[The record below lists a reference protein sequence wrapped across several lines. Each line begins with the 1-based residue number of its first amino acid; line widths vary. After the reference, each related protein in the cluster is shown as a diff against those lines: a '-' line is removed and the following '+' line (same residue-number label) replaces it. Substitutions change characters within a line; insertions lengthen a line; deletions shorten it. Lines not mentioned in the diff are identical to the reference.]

1 MTSRLLAF
9 EIPEPRDDDDD
20 DVAWALQTAAV
31 QWNRQAHADT
41 IVWLR
46 RAEDF
51 AKAAGALERAKQID
65 EVASRIADDMAD
77 LAASEE
83 ETDVIT
89 SAPKLEAFDDVRPR
103 ESLGEIEVDVVIS
116 EPTASPSPPAPP
128 VNLATTQQS
137 TYQSAEVAEARAR
150 PRAPSERKP
159 DVTVSNRPP
168 PPPRRPPPP
177 PRTGAPPPPPR
188 PAAPPPPPSATGLP
202 PLPPP
207 RVAAEAVSL
216 DAEAIRDTAVEMDE
230 EPEGNTAQV
239 QRALERMRRDS
250 SVDALLDSPAS
261 SRAAPVSASELIEAS
276 GVESLVESASPVS
289 MSELIPD
296 STENDRPTPDFGQ
309 HHPSEAPVQDSPTLR
324 RIRAATPTDVMPAA
338 RRPDA
343 GIPGPPQ
350 DDPTEQMLSF
360 ERPTVVADIPGSE
373 PPPVTLETEPP
384 LAEPTERKLTAAEP
398 ASPSSLPPPVDERPT
413 EVPLSGGLEPVVA
426 GVSLMEVQG
435 LEDLPEDAQQEL
447 VQSAELVTLGQDE
460 EISQFEVVL
469 VTAGEVRVMPA
480 VDDLVAATAGVG
492 QVVFTTGS
500 LEEGVALR
508 ATAGEAGATV
518 AVWRKGAME
527 RATADCPWVADEL
540 KLVADRF
547 QSLAGAAMG
556 LLGERLDEQLRSQ
569 VTDRLAVRRVLPE
582 EVVVEEGS
590 PVPGLFIV
598 GAGRLE
604 QVNGSEV
611 EELLPGD
618 FVLPAQILSAGKAPA
633 TIRAGASG
641 AVVLF
646 GERMVAHELLMIV
659 PPLLEILST

>member
-9 EIPEPRDDDDD
+9 EIPEPREDDDD

-31 QWNRQAHADT
+31 QWNREAYADT

-46 RAEDF
+46 RAEEF
-51 AKAAGALERAKQID
+51 AKGVGAVERASQID
-65 EVASRIADDMAD
+65 QVAQRIADDMSD

-89 SAPKLEAFDDVRPR
+89 SAPKLEAFADVRPR
-103 ESLGEIEVDVVIS
+103 DSVGDIEVDVVIS
-116 EPTASPSPPAPP
+116 DPLASPSPPAPP

-137 TYQSAEVAEARAR
+137 TYQSEEVAQARAR

-177 PRTGAPPPPPR
+177 PRTGAPPPPR
-188 PAAPPPPPSATGLP
+188 PAAPPPPSASGIP

-207 RVAAEAVSL
+207 RAIAEAVSI
-216 DAEAIRDTAVEMDE
+216 DADLIRDTAVELDE
-230 EPEGNTAQV
+230 EPGGGTERV
-239 QRALERMRRDS
+239 QQALERMRRDS
-250 SVDALLDSPAS
+250 SIDALLNDTPS
-261 SRAAPVSASELIEAS
+261 SIPAPVSASELIESS
-276 GVESLVESASPVS
+276 GVDSLLDSAAPVS
-289 MSELIPD
+289 VSELMPD
-296 STENDRPTPDFGQ
+296 SADGERPTPDFGQ
-309 HHPSEAPVQDSPTLR
+309 HTPSEPPVQDAPTLK
-324 RIRAATPTDVMPAA
+324 RIRAATPTEVMPAA

-343 GIPGPPQ
+343 RRQRAP
-350 DDPTEQMLSF
+350 DDDATEQMLAF
-360 ERPTVVADIPGSE
+360 DRPTVVADPTASE
-373 PPPVTLETEPP
+373 PPPVNIETEPP
-384 LAEPTERKLTAAEP
+384 GADPTERRMTAAEP
-398 ASPSSLPPPVDERPT
+398 ASPSSLPPPLDERPT
-413 EVPLSGGLEPVVA
+413 EVPLNAGFGPTVA

-460 EISQFEVVL
+460 EISQFEVAL

-480 VDDLVAATAGVG
+480 VDDLVAASAGVG

-500 LEEGVALR
+500 LEDGVALR
-508 ATAGEAGATV
+508 AVAGEGGATV

-556 LLGERLDEQLRSQ
+556 MLGERLDEQLRGQ
-569 VTDRLAVRRVLPE
+569 VTERLSVRRLLPD
-582 EVVVEEGS
+582 EVVVEAGS

-604 QVNGSEV
+604 ELNGDAV

-618 FVLPAQILSAGKAPA
+618 FVLPAQILSAGKAPS
-633 TIRAGASG
+633 TVRAGSGG

-659 PPLLEILST
+659 PPLLEILSS